1 MSTGNYR
8 ANPQR
13 ARMVAE
19 KLRSLAERPQ
29 QIQDEMAGHF
39 AYYDRW
45 KGRPDAVADS
55 FYRDAK
61 KTEDEW
67 KESLLEQT
75 GLQGATFGVVAA
87 TLTVANSAEGTERG
101 SPTTSFRTP
110 GSSPK
115 RLSRTSTRMTP
126 ATWTAAP
133 ENLVAAG
140 TRWVISTRVL
150 PGRRRSAG

>member
-87 TLTVANSAEGTERG
+87 TLTVANSAEGTEGFADDIVQDARKQSEEALEDIDSDDTGHVDGG
-101 SPTTSFRTP
+101 SGES
-110 GSSPK
+110 G
-115 RLSRTSTRMTP
+115 
-126 ATWTAAP
+126 
-133 ENLVAAG
+133 G
-140 TRWVISTRVL
+140 
-150 PGRRRSAG
+150 GRH